1 MKTMMKKALLGLTLA
16 ASAALPTV
24 AAADSYYESPGEFAM
39 ALLGQYTPQDFS
51 GPYTQNAAGTSWTWG
66 DVTFSCTPVAYCG
79 SGNPYFTG
87 GPIDHF
93 NFVQGHFVYFAN
105 PDVATFT
112 FATPIRSF
120 GLHVFGNGQV
130 SGPNGLIPSPMTVTY
145 ADGTHDFFPGYVTN
159 WNISQPLFA
168 GIVFDKPVTSVQING
183 AVEGNGL
190 FFANL
195 VYTPVPVP
203 EPSTLLLMGAGLGLV
218 ALRRRR
224 QA

>member
-1 MKTMMKKALLGLTLA
+1 MTTLMNKVLLGLTL
-16 ASAALPTV
+16 SAAAVLPSTAV
-24 AAADSYYESPGEFAM
+24 ADSFYESPADFAM
-39 ALLGQYTPQDFS
+39 ALLGQYSYQDFS
-51 GPYTQNAAGTSWTWG
+51 GAYTQNGTSWTWG
-66 DVTFSCTPVAYCG
+66 DVTFSCSPVMWCG
-79 SGNPYFTG
+79 SGSPYFSG

-112 FATPIRSF
+112 FAQPIRSF
-120 GLHVFGNGQV
+120 GIQVFGNGQV
-130 SGPNGLIPSPMTVTY
+130 SDASGQLIPSPMTVTY

-168 GIVFDKPVTSVQING
+168 GIVFDKPVTSVQIEG

-190 FFANL
+190 FLANL
-195 VYTPVPVP
+195 AYTVAAPVP
-203 EPSTLLLMGAGLGLV
+203 EPSSLLLLGSGLGLV

-224 QA
+224 R